1 MTEDEVLKIFTQIC
15 ETKSDRILL
24 NLQSKKGDLLVINTN
39 HLAALYAT
47 PVNMENENENEKK
60 NSIL

>member
-15 ETKSDRILL
+15 ETKSNVFFL

-47 PVNMENENENEKK
+47 PVNMENEKRERKK
-60 NSIL
+60 E